1 MVLVLTFQEILTP
14 QARSAG
20 WRRTHAKK
28 LLPLPASWGSGL
40 IEWMPY
46 FGLTHCSTAWASGES
61 GGQGACL
68 VGTVGRGGSGIT
80 EAQTCRAGKDPLVLH
95 THLMNRENEVMT
107 GTGLCSCTLRSVAG
121 NAGNGSGIWGGDLLF
136 FLPNSLVSS
145 SLSCRELLL
154 MTPSC
159 PFCGDGTSA

>member
-1 MVLVLTFQEILTP
+1 MVSVLTFREILTP

-20 WRRTHAKK
+20 WRRTHVKK

-40 IEWMPY
+40 TEWMPY
-46 FGLTHCSTAWASGES
+46 FGLTHCSTAWATGES

-80 EAQTCRAGKDPLVLH
+80 ETRTCRAGRDPLVLH
-95 THLMNRENEVMT
+95 THLMNHESEVMI

-121 NAGNGSGIWGGDLLF
+121 NAGKGSGIWGGDRLF
-136 FLPNSLVSS
+136 FPPNSLVSP
-145 SLSCRELLL
+145 SLSCRELL

-159 PFCGDGTSA
+159 PFPGDGPSA